1 MATVTRSQNIMI
13 IDENAEDSYADTTT
27 RSLSCCAYIRGIPPV
42 FAAIAEAEG
51 WTLPHIFT
59 ETWEEEIPE

>member
-1 MATVTRSQNIMI
+1 MATITRSQNIMI
-13 IDENAEDSYADTTT
+13 IDENAEDIDAETTT
-27 RSLSCCAYIRGIPPV
+27 RSFSCQAYLRGIPPV